1 MAPLKP
7 SWLSWRS
14 HRHGDKEA
22 AAAQQGK
29 VEDRTKASSS
39 NVAQSQ
45 VPPPETQPTQAGADQ
60 AAKESYLRKESAVQV
75 TPSLSTSQ
83 RLWNDAYD
91 SLKSDNGTS
100 ELVKGYVKTLAKY
113 LRAEKARDTSAS
125 GADDVST
132 ELEDPTKRQM
142 YMKKLVEEGRA
153 KVSTAS
159 KITKGVGKVSE
170 FILSAKDMID
180 LAIQNI
186 PQAALP
192 WAGVCVGLQ
201 ASTNPYHFPIDVRT
215 IPINIHLD
223 TLESWERDKI

>member
-1 MAPLKP
+1 MGPSKP

-14 HRHGDKEA
+14 HHHGDKKE
-22 AAAQQGK
+22 GK
-29 VEDRTKASSS
+29 AEDRTKASSS

-45 VPPPETQPTQAGADQ
+45 VPPPVPPETQSTQAGEGQ
-60 AAKESYLRKESAVQV
+60 AAKESCLRKESAVQE

-83 RLWNDAYD
+83 RLWNEAYD
-91 SLKSDNGTS
+91 SLKNDNDTS
-100 ELVKGYVKTLAKY
+100 ELVKGYVKTLVKC
-113 LRAEKARDTSAS
+113 LRAEKARDTSS

-159 KITKGVGKVSE
+159 KITKGVGDVSE
-170 FILSAKDMID
+170 FVLSAKGMID
-180 LAIQNI
+180 SAIQNI

-201 ASTNPYHFPIDVRT
+201 ASTNPYNFPIDVHT
-215 IPINIHLD
+215 ISINIYLD
-223 TLESWERDKI
+223 TLESWESDKI